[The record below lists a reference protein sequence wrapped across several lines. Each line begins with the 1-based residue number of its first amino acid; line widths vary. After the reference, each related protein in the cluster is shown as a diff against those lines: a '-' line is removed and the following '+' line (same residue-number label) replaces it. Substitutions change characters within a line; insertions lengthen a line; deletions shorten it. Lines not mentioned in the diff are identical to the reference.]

1 MDADGLFRNIVK
13 KRSFLCV
20 GLDTELSKVPRLLME
35 EPYPVFE
42 FNKRIVD
49 ATADLCIAY
58 KPNLAFYESLGAAG
72 WMSLEMTVNYIREKY
87 PDQFIIADAKRGD
100 IGNTSRMY
108 ASAFFKSMGFD
119 ALTVAPYM
127 GIDSVTPFFECPDH
141 WVILLALTS
150 NIGADDFQ
158 KLELNDGRAL
168 YEEVLR
174 KSAGWGTINNMM
186 YVVGATQADSIRE
199 IRRII
204 PDHFLLVPGIGAQ
217 GGDLGEVAENGMN
230 KRCGLIVNASRSI
243 IYADGSNHFDQ
254 AARAEAQRIQNEMA
268 QILDTRGFKDI
279 N

>member
-1 MDADGLFRNIVK
+1 MDADGLFRNILK

-20 GLDTELSKVPRLLME
+20 GLDTELSKVPRMFME

-58 KPNLAFYESLGAAG
+58 KPNLAFYEALGAAG
-72 WMSLEMTVNYIREKY
+72 WMSLEMTVNYIREHY

-100 IGNTSRMY
+100 IGNTSRLY
-108 ASAFFKSMGFD
+108 ANAFFKNMGVD

-127 GIDSVTPFFECPDH
+127 GIDSVSPFLDCQDH
-141 WVILLALTS
+141 WVVLLALTS
-150 NIGADDFQ
+150 NKGADDFQ
-158 KLELNDGRAL
+158 KMELTGGETV

-174 KSAGWGTINNMM
+174 KSSAWGSIHNLM
-186 YVVGATQADSIRE
+186 YVVGATQADRLRE
-199 IRRII
+199 IRQIV

-217 GGDLGEVAENGMN
+217 GGDLKEVALNGMN
-230 KRCGLIVNASRSI
+230 SRCGLVVNASRSI

-254 AARAEAQRIQNEMA
+254 AARTEAQKIQQEMA
-268 QILDTRGFKDI
+268 LILDNKGFKEI
-279 N
+279 